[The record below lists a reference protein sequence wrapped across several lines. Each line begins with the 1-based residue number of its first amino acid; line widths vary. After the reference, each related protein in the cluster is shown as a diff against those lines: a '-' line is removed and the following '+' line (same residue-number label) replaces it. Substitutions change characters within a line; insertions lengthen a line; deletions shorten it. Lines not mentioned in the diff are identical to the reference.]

1 MKLEEGVRYAADLL
15 LSLPKKTMVRVI
27 SHIDADGIASASI
40 IALALQRAGYR
51 YHISIKRNKANL
63 MNEIE
68 KENDLIIF
76 ADIGSGYLK
85 EMENIKS
92 NIIVLDHHLSY
103 DEPPSNVM
111 YINARI
117 YGIDGSKEA
126 CGASVCYAFAK
137 AIDESNVDLSQL
149 AIIGMIGDK
158 QHFEGYNKQ
167 ILDEAIG
174 NGYAEIRDEYIF
186 TGKTLK
192 DALENSI
199 EPFFTD
205 FQNANHFIEEI
216 GLSPEKK
223 FEEIDEGERKKLL
236 SALTIKLIEQGCN
249 EIEWKRKIIYG
260 KFYGNLYDMASKFN
274 ASARMNESGIGIAAG
289 MGDKKAVEKLFILQ
303 ERYRDEIRKEMRAL
317 EKKEAHEM
325 KKYFYFYTEKP
336 PLAGV
341 LAGLAVKYLPNF
353 NKGKPVLAMAYDD
366 NVIEISSRASDDMVE
381 KGINLGAAMR
391 KAAIAA
397 GGSGGGH
404 PIAAGATIP
413 KENEKIFLEELD
425 SCL

>member
-15 LSLPKKTMVRVI
+15 LSLPKKTMIRVI

-51 YHISIKRNKANL
+51 YHISIKRTDPNL
-63 MNEIE
+63 MNELE

-76 ADIGSGYLK
+76 ADIGSGYLR

-92 NIIVLDHHLSY
+92 NIIILEHHLSH

-111 YINARI
+111 YINARL

-137 AIDESNVDLSQL
+137 AIDEGNVDLSQL

-174 NGYAEIRDEYIF
+174 NGYVETRDEYIF

-199 EPFFTD
+199 EPYFTN

-216 GLSPEKK
+216 GLEPQKN
-223 FEEIDEGERKKLL
+223 FDEIDEGGRKKLL

-249 EIEWKRKIIYG
+249 EIEWKRKVVYG
-260 KFYGNLYDMASKFN
+260 KYYGNLYDMASKFN
-274 ASARMNESGIGIAAG
+274 ASARMNESGVGIAAG
-289 MGDKKAVEKLFILQ
+289 MGDKRAVEKLFILQ
-303 ERYRDEIRKEMRAL
+303 EKYRDEIRKEMRSL

-325 KKYFYFYTEKP
+325 KKYLYFYTEKP
-336 PLAGV
+336 PLSGV

-353 NKGKPVLAMAYDD
+353 NKGKPVLAMAY
-366 NVIEISSRASDDMVE
+366 NTNTIEISSRANNDMVE
-381 KGINLGAAMR
+381 NGINLGIAMR
-391 KAAIAA
+391 KAAMAA

-413 KENEKIFLEELD
+413 RENEKIFLEELD

>member
-15 LSLPKKTMVRVI
+15 LSLPKKTMIRVI

-51 YHISIKRNKANL
+51 YHISIKRTDPNL
-63 MNEIE
+63 MNELE

-76 ADIGSGYLK
+76 ADIGSGYLR

-92 NIIVLDHHLSY
+92 NIIILEHHLSH

-111 YINARI
+111 YINARL

-137 AIDESNVDLSQL
+137 AIDEGNVDLSQL

-174 NGYAEIRDEYIF
+174 NGYVETRDEYIF
-186 TGKTLK
+186 TGRTLK

-199 EPFFTD
+199 EPYFTN

-216 GLSPEKK
+216 GLEPQKN
-223 FEEIDEGERKKLL
+223 FDEIDEGGRKKLL

-249 EIEWKRKIIYG
+249 EIEWKRKVVYG
-260 KFYGNLYDMASKFN
+260 KYYGNLYDMASKFN
-274 ASARMNESGIGIAAG
+274 ASARMNESGVGIAAG
-289 MGDKKAVEKLFILQ
+289 MGDKRAVEKLFILQ
-303 ERYRDEIRKEMRAL
+303 EKYRDEIRKEMRSL

-325 KKYFYFYTEKP
+325 KKYLYFYTEKP
-336 PLAGV
+336 PLSGV

-353 NKGKPVLAMAYDD
+353 NKGKPVLAMAY
-366 NVIEISSRASDDMVE
+366 NNNTIEISSRANNDMVE
-381 KGINLGAAMR
+381 NGINLGIAMR
-391 KAAIAA
+391 KAAMAA

-413 KENEKIFLEELD
+413 RENEKIFLEELD